1 MSMRPPR
8 PYPPMPPEF
17 IDEFIKGGWRRV
29 ERLYNVRTDLMV
41 KWLNDAGK
49 VALIA
54 KRKANI
60 GKGKK

>member
-1 MSMRPPR
+1 
-8 PYPPMPPEF
+8 MPPEF

-49 VALIA
+49 EALIA